1 MEQQRRCLL
10 PEIIAAL
17 FLALGVR
24 HDDCDQRKYI
34 GFTVQIME
42 GVIVH
47 GCAEINGIQDLQLVM
62 SFLDENLSHFLHD
75 RTFRVRAYIRCVHLQ
90 KVWLDMIAGLT
101 GAGAAQNQY
110 IQIHIPLFRVRD
122 LPQCQALSVSQQD
135 ILCEIVID
143 ERRNIL
149 LIAPAGGA
157 VLGTVAKLLGVFL
170 AVIDRQPQQSAAAHA
185 DQQVKRVQARQWV
198 LHHAPQHHD
207 RIQQPVYD
215 VCASRQP
222 VCLSQL
228 GRKQTDHAIRQQC
241 FESGSIRL

>member
-1 MEQQRRCLL
+1 MIKKSLRAYITGGLAELGILLHCEVIRLAFRQLIKKQVYGRFEILIPLAALAGIEHIQQHRKILFFLRRFIVDIGDQRLEQQCRCLL

-47 GCAEINGIQDLQLVM
+47 GSAEINGVQDLQLVM
-62 SFLDENLSHFLHD
+62 SFLDEDLSHFLHD

-90 KVWLDMIAGLT
+90 KVRLDMIAGLT
-101 GAGAAQNQY
+101 GAGAAQHQY

-122 LPQCQALSVSQQD
+122 LPQCQALGVRQQD

-149 LIAPAGGA
+149 LIAP
-157 VLGTVAKLLGVFL
+157 
-170 AVIDRQPQQSAAAHA
+170 
-185 DQQVKRVQARQWV
+185 
-198 LHHAPQHHD
+198 
-207 RIQQPVYD
+207 
-215 VCASRQP
+215 
-222 VCLSQL
+222 
-228 GRKQTDHAIRQQC
+228 
-241 FESGSIRL
+241 